1 MLVSGRVQGVW
12 FRESCRLEA
21 QRLAVAGWAGNRPD
35 GRVEIEAEGAEEAVV
50 ALEAWA
56 GEGPPHAR
64 VTGVEIEELE
74 PLGVTEFEV
83 R

>member
-21 QRLAVAGWAGNRPD
+21 QRLALAGWAGNRPD
-35 GRVEIEAEGAEEAVV
+35 GRVEIEVEGPADAVA

-64 VTGVEIEELE
+64 VTGVEAEDLD
-74 PLGVTEFEV
+74 PLGATEFEV